1 MQWINELKI
10 AIVEENEEKIEKLI
24 QELPSFDDVQTMQNA
39 AYLMKEAH
47 ILLSL
52 KKDALASSLIKIK
65 KQKEF
70 LNTLSSSS
78 PSFNQSH

>member
-1 MQWINELKI
+1 MQWINALKI
-10 AIVEENEEKIEKLI
+10 AIIEENEEKIERLI
-24 QELPSFDDVQTMQNA
+24 LELPDFDDVQTMQNA

-47 ILLSL
+47 TLLSL
-52 KKDALASSLIKIK
+52 KKDTLASNLIKIK

-70 LNTLSSSS
+70 LNALSPSS